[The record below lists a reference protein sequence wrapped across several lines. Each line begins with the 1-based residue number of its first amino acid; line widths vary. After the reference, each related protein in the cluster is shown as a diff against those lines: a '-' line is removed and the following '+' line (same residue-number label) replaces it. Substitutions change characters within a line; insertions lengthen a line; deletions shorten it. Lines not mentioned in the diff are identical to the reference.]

1 MNQDDKDFLANL
13 RVRARCGEEFNPT
26 LLSLYQDLVAQAARE
41 QQPQG
46 KQNRNSPHQADV

>member
-26 LLSLYQDLVAQAARE
+26 LLALYQDLVAQAARE
-41 QQPQG
+41 QQPQATSTG
-46 KQNRNSPHQADV
+46 KSID